1 MKRLLF
7 GLLALASSAPAE
19 EATDRLVA
27 AAYQDD
33 LPAVRALVAA
43 GAKPD
48 SPNAFGA
55 NAVAMASVNGNAE
68 MLGYLLE
75 SGASA
80 KGESSGEPVL
90 VTAARAGHADCV
102 DLLLK
107 NGADPNSQGN
117 KKQTALMWAAAGG
130 HAEVIALL
138 LKKGATVSEQL
149 NSGFDALM
157 FAVRGG
163 HIAVVKQLVTAGA
176 SATDARKVAK
186 DGGKSMRNGTSPLM
200 LAVENGHFELAAE
213 LLTMGADPNDQRSN
227 LSPLHALS
235 VTRKAERGDGPAGT
249 PTPRGSGK
257 IGSLAFAQRLI
268 DAGADVNL
276 RLREG
281 GGGPADL
288 VDKGST
294 PFLLASKSC
303 DLDYLKLLLKNGAD
317 PRIHNDVDTSPLL
330 TAAGIGVSAPGEEQA
345 FEEDSLEVIEFLL
358 GLGLDINHV
367 DKRGD
372 TVMHAAA
379 YKSSPAVIKLLD
391 QKGADIRVWN
401 KENRKG
407 WTPLLIAQ
415 GFRPGNFR
423 PIQYTEDALVEVMRR
438 HGVEPTP
445 SPPPPGLNPP

>member
-7 GLLALASSAPAE
+7 GCFALASSALAE
-19 EATDRLVA
+19 EVKDRLVD

-48 SPNAFGA
+48 LPNAFGA
-55 NAVAMASVNGNAE
+55 NAVAMACVNGNAG

-80 KGESSGEPVL
+80 KGLSSGELVL
-90 VTAARAGHADCV
+90 VTAARAGHAGCV

-107 NGADPNSQGN
+107 NGADPNSAGN

-130 HAEVIALL
+130 HAEVVALL
-138 LKKGATVSEQL
+138 LKNGAAVSVQL
-149 NSGFDALM
+149 DSGFDALM

-176 SATDARKVAK
+176 SATDAKKVAK
-186 DGGKSMRNGTSPLM
+186 SGGKSMRTGTSPLM

-213 LLTMGADPNDQRSN
+213 LLVLGADPNDQRSGF
-227 LSPLHALS
+227 SPLHALS
-235 VTRKAERGDGPAGT
+235 VTRKAERGDGPEGT

-257 IGSLAFAQRLI
+257 IGSLAFAKRLI

-276 RLREG
+276 RLLEG

-288 VDKGST
+288 VKKGAT

-303 DLDYLKLLLKNGAD
+303 DLDYLKLLLANGAD
-317 PRIHNDVDTSPLL
+317 PRIHNDVNTSPLL

-345 FEEDSLEVIEFLL
+345 FEEDSLAVIEFLL

-372 TVMHAAA
+372 SVMHAAA

-423 PIQYTEDALVEVMRR
+423 PIKYTEDALVEVMRR

>member
-1 MKRLLF
+1 MKRLYF
-7 GLLALASSAPAE
+7 GLLALAASAPAE
-19 EATDRLVA
+19 EVTDRLVV
-27 AAYQDD
+27 AAYRND
-33 LPAVRALVAA
+33 LPAVRALVAS

-55 NAVAMASVNGNAE
+55 NAVAMACVNGNAE

-80 KGESSGEPVL
+80 RGGSNGEPVL
-90 VTAARAGHADCV
+90 VTAVRAGHADCV
-102 DLLLK
+102 DLLVK
-107 NGADPNSQGN
+107 NGADPNSAGN
-117 KKQTALMWAAAGG
+117 KKQTALMWAAAAGQ
-130 HAEVIALL
+130 AEVVTLL
-138 LKKGATVSEQL
+138 LKNGARVPDRL

-157 FAVRGG
+157 FAVRAG
-163 HIAVVKQLVTAGA
+163 HIAVVKQLVAAGA
-176 SATDARKVAK
+176 SATDARQVEK
-186 DGGKSMRNGTSPLM
+186 DGGKSIRSGTSPLM

-213 LLTMGADPNDQRSN
+213 LLAMGADPNDQRSGF
-227 LSPLHALS
+227 SPLHALS
-235 VTRKAERGDGPAGT
+235 VTRKAERGDGPEGT

-257 IGSLAFAQRLI
+257 IGSLAFAKRLI

-276 RLREG
+276 RLLEG
-281 GGGPADL
+281 GGGPANL
-288 VDKGST
+288 VNKGAT

-303 DLDYLKLLLKNGAD
+303 DLDYLKLLLENGAD
-317 PRIHNDVDTSPLL
+317 PGIHNEVGTSPLL
-330 TAAGIGVSAPGEEQA
+330 TAAGIGVFAPGEEQA
-345 FEEDSLEVIEFLL
+345 LEEDSLEVIEFLL

-372 TVMHAAA
+372 SVMHAAA

-445 SPPPPGLNPP
+445 SPPPPGSDPR